1 MKEIR
6 INGQSVKILR
16 SRRKTLSI
24 ELKDSYILVK
34 APLRMSPKDIV
45 DVLEKKSDWI
55 EKHQGIM
62 EERKKLASKVAPYTE
77 AEIQEL
83 YQKAKEIIPG
93 KVSYYAAKMG
103 VTYRRIT
110 IRCQKTRWGSC
121 SSEGNLNFNCLLMDF
136 PEEVLDSIIVHELAH
151 RKHMNHSREFYAE
164 IEKYYPKYKACQ
176 KWLKANGAVYMGR
189 IVKGDR

>member
-45 DVLEKKSDWI
+45 DILEKKSDWI

-62 EERKKLASKVAPYTE
+62 EERKKLASTVAPYTE
-77 AEIQEL
+77 AQIQEL

-93 KVSYYAAKMG
+93 KVKYYAAKMD
-103 VTYRRIT
+103 VTYGRIT

-121 SSEGNLNFNCLLMDF
+121 STDGNLNFNCLLMDF

-151 RKHMNHSREFYAE
+151 RKHMNHSKEFYAE
-164 IEKYYPKYKACQ
+164 IEKYYPNYKACQ

-189 IVKGDR
+189 IDKN